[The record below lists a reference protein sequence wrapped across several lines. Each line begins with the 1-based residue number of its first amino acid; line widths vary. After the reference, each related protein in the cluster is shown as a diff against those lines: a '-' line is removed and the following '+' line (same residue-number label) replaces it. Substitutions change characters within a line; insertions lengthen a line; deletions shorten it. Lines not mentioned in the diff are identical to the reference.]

1 MQSLCILYLHLAIH
15 LLHICSLHANM
26 LVTHLHLR
34 SVLQQL
40 QALQHQREQESRQAA
55 EELKNLHMQLALQQ
69 EQFEKQRSLMV
80 QQRDGV
86 QKGFEQELDE
96 AADKQTE
103 LISKNQQL
111 EAQIAQVSFLFRR
124 K

>member
-1 MQSLCILYLHLAIH
+1 
-15 LLHICSLHANM
+15 
-26 LVTHLHLR
+26 
-34 SVLQQL
+34 
-40 QALQHQREQESRQAA
+40 
-55 EELKNLHMQLALQQ
+55 MQLALQQ

-111 EAQIAQVSFLFRR
+111 EAQIAQVPFLFRG

>member
-1 MQSLCILYLHLAIH
+1 
-15 LLHICSLHANM
+15 M